1 MIGAILGNVD
11 VITLGIGVVIDL
23 GSLDGYLDGYNYGN
37 LEGLFVG
44 GSLGYIDDKVIG
56 SDEGIKLGYTD
67 VKSIGVI
74 PWNVYVTTLGIYFGT
89 DLGSLCESF
98 DGSNDVRI
106 EGLLLGD
113 SLGYNYGKVLG
124 SNEDIKLGSTD
135 DKFLGTIIG
144 NVYRI
149 TLGVML

>member
-74 PWNVYVTTLGIYFGT
+74 P
-89 DLGSLCESF
+89 
-98 DGSNDVRI
+98 
-106 EGLLLGD
+106 
-113 SLGYNYGKVLG
+113 
-124 SNEDIKLGSTD
+124 
-135 DKFLGTIIG
+135 
-144 NVYRI
+144 
-149 TLGVML
+149 